1 MSEGP
6 KSRHTRWVGG
16 RRHALITFYYFAVL
30 YYPYEQDEGSE
41 KDVKRVFWIL
51 LAKPDGFHS
60 CVNNL
65 IHIDLT
71 TKTKGFSFTLESSHF
86 TLHTY
91 NNHNLLSLTLNESPT
106 HV

>member
-1 MSEGP
+1 MTEGP

-16 RRHALITFYYFAVL
+16 RHAFINFYYFAVL

-71 TKTKGFSFTLESSHF
+71 QTKGSVSHWKF

-91 NNHNLLSLTLNESPT
+91 NNHNILSLTLNESPT